1 MHKMCHEP
9 INVSP
14 AESGVTFNELD
25 HLPLTTRRSL
35 LHPNSVSVPASNVD
49 SIVKM
54 EEDCFDELGVVVSNC
69 DAPESVNSQTPESTT
84 IGCSQGLIDSGNLR
98 PQNNILL
105 VSCSN
110 SEESFNRVE
119 QTEETTGSDDAL
131 EHLSLKERR
140 KLLLQRMVLR
150 LPEPNF
156 EGNTKDGHETDL
168 FKIKAENT
176 CKNGIASSSTV
187 RFSGFLE
194 KIDSFLYKKVSIGSV
209 SESQLSGV
217 QENDIPIANK
227 RSFELSPEA
236 SLSNRDY
243 EHSPLSS
250 NCYAEKQRDSVKRVK
265 RNPRPLN
272 VSEMQLNQEVCEP
285 LDDSSMDNNEEP
297 NPVTSEQVQV
307 KREVET
313 HEEDELD
320 FVNLIS
326 RLTRCTSAA
335 SPASFVK
342 DEASES
348 DEDEIDH
355 MKLIDRLKLRSS
367 SNGSGH
373 HEAPPSSS
381 PPSGFSFCTSDEY
394 VKPARASRPWKRK
407 KTATNSIE
415 TALEEDAP
423 GLLQVLIKQGVTVDE
438 LRLYGENDSFS
449 DDSSLLEETFSELED
464 VISQLYFKRATGPKL
479 LNLSFSK
486 DSRTSYCL
494 TCLFSLIEQARYLRF
509 RKWPVEWGWCRDL
522 QSFIFVFER
531 HNRIVMERPEYGYAT
546 YFFELSNTAS
556 VGWQIKRLVLAMK
569 LASCGRYQL
578 IENKPLLVNSSH
590 FVTKLFLLMF
600 LVFAGYR
607 IVMERPEYGYAT
619 YFFELSN
626 TASVGWQIKRLV
638 LAMKL
643 ASCGRYQLIEN
654 KPLLVGE
661 DMTEAEAEVLMK
673 YGWVANTGL
682 GTMLNYRDRVFHDR
696 KSHKET
702 SEWKSKISKLLVDG
716 YNSGTIVST
725 FIVPPDD
732 VEDDDDAGLD
742 MEQVKLESY

>member
-14 AESGVTFNELD
+14 AESGATFSELD
-25 HLPLTTRRSL
+25 HIPLTTRRSL
-35 LHPNSVSVPASNVD
+35 LQSNAVSVPASNVD
-49 SIVKM
+49 SIVKR
-54 EEDCFDELGVVVSNC
+54 EEDCFNELGAVSNC
-69 DAPESVNSQTPESTT
+69 DAPESVNSQTPESTS
-84 IGCSQGLIDSGNLR
+84 IGCSQGLVVSGYIR
-98 PQNNILL
+98 PQNNVL
-105 VSCSN
+105 VCCSN
-110 SEESFNRVE
+110 AEESFNRVE
-119 QTEETTGSDDAL
+119 QLEEAAGSDDAL
-131 EHLSLKERR
+131 EHLTLKERR
-140 KLLLQRMVLR
+140 RLLQQRMMVLR
-150 LPEPNF
+150 LPEPNL
-156 EGNTKDGHETDL
+156 EDDTKDCHETDL
-168 FKIKAENT
+168 FKIKAENS
-176 CKNGIASSSTV
+176 CKNGIASSSEA

-194 KIDSFLYKKVSIGSV
+194 KIDSFLYKKVSIS
-209 SESQLSGV
+209 SEFSGV
-217 QENDIPIANK
+217 QENDTPVANK
-227 RSFELSPEA
+227 KSFELSPEA
-236 SLSNRDY
+236 SLHELHSRDY

-250 NCYAEKQRDSVKRVK
+250 NGYAAKQRNSVKRVK

-272 VSEMQLNQEVCEP
+272 VSEIQLNQEKCES
-285 LDDSSMDNNEEP
+285 LDDCVMENNEEP
-297 NPVTSEQVQV
+297 NPLTSEQVQV

-313 HEEDELD
+313 HDEDEVD
-320 FVNLIS
+320 FVNMIS
-326 RLTRCTSAA
+326 RLTRCASAP
-335 SPASFVK
+335 SPSSFVK
-342 DEASES
+342 NEAQTATSES

-367 SNGSGH
+367 HGSGH
-373 HEAPPSSS
+373 HEDLSS

-394 VKPARASRPWKRK
+394 VKPLRASRPWKRK

-438 LRLYGENDSFS
+438 LRLYGDNDSL
-449 DDSSLLEETFSELED
+449 DDSLLEETFSELED

-486 DSRTSYCL
+486 DSRTSYYCL

-531 HNRIVMERPEYGYAT
+531 HN
-546 YFFELSNTAS
+546 
-556 VGWQIKRLVLAMK
+556 
-569 LASCGRYQL
+569 
-578 IENKPLLVNSSH
+578 
-590 FVTKLFLLMF
+590 
-600 LVFAGYR
+600 R

-725 FIVPPDD
+725 CIAHPDD
-732 VEDDDDAGLD
+732 VEDDDAELD
-742 MEQVKLESY
+742 MEDVKLESY

>member
-14 AESGVTFNELD
+14 VESGVTFNELD
-25 HLPLTTRRSL
+25 HLPLTARRSL
-35 LHPNSVSVPASNVD
+35 LQPNSVSVPASNVD
-49 SIVKM
+49 SIVKR
-54 EEDCFDELGVVVSNC
+54 EEDCFDELDALVPNC
-69 DAPESVNSQTPESTT
+69 DAPESVNSQTPESTS
-84 IGCSQGLIDSGNLR
+84 IGCSLGLVDSESSR

-110 SEESFNRVE
+110 NAQESFNRVE
-119 QTEETTGSDDAL
+119 QIEETTGSDDAL
-131 EHLSLKERR
+131 EHLTLNERR
-140 KLLLQRMVLR
+140 KLLLERMVLR

-156 EGNTKDGHETDL
+156 LEDNTKDCHETDL

-176 CKNGIASSSTV
+176 CKNGIASSSAV

-194 KIDSFLYKKVSIGSV
+194 KIDSFLYKKVTIGSK

-250 NCYAEKQRDSVKRVK
+250 NCYASAAEQQRGSVKRVK

-272 VSEMQLNQEVCEP
+272 VSEIQLNQEKCEP
-285 LDDSSMDNNEEP
+285 LEDSSVDNNEEP

-307 KREVET
+307 KREVER

-326 RLTRCTSAA
+326 RMTRCASAP

-342 DEASES
+342 DEASEL

-381 PPSGFSFCTSDEY
+381 PPPGFSFCTSDEY
-394 VKPARASRPWKRK
+394 VKPARASRSWKRK

-578 IENKPLLVNSSH
+578 IENKPLLV
-590 FVTKLFLLMF
+590 
-600 LVFAGYR
+600 
-607 IVMERPEYGYAT
+607 
-619 YFFELSN
+619 
-626 TASVGWQIKRLV
+626 
-638 LAMKL
+638 
-643 ASCGRYQLIEN
+643 
-654 KPLLVGE
+654 GE

-702 SEWKSKISKLLVDG
+702 SEWKSKISNLLVDG

>member
-14 AESGVTFNELD
+14 VESGVTFNELD
-25 HLPLTTRRSL
+25 HLPLTARRSL
-35 LHPNSVSVPASNVD
+35 LQPNSVSVPA
-49 SIVKM
+49 IVKR
-54 EEDCFDELGVVVSNC
+54 EEDCFDELDC
-69 DAPESVNSQTPESTT
+69 DAPESVNTQTPESTS
-84 IGCSQGLIDSGNLR
+84 IGCSLGLVDSESSR

-110 SEESFNRVE
+110 NAQESFNRVE
-119 QTEETTGSDDAL
+119 QIEETTGSDDAL
-131 EHLSLKERR
+131 EHLTLNERR
-140 KLLLQRMVLR
+140 KLLLERMVLR

-156 EGNTKDGHETDL
+156 LEDNTKDCHETDL

-176 CKNGIASSSTV
+176 CKNGIASSSAV

-194 KIDSFLYKKVSIGSV
+194 KIDSFLYKKVTIGSK

-250 NCYAEKQRDSVKRVK
+250 NCYASAAEQQRGSVKRVK

-272 VSEMQLNQEVCEP
+272 VSEIQLNQEKCEP
-285 LDDSSMDNNEEP
+285 LEDSSVDNNEEP

-307 KREVET
+307 KREVER

-326 RLTRCTSAA
+326 RMTRCASAP

-342 DEASES
+342 DEASEL

-381 PPSGFSFCTSDEY
+381 PPPGFSFCTSDEY
-394 VKPARASRPWKRK
+394 VKPARASRSWKRK

-578 IENKPLLVNSSH
+578 IENKPLLV
-590 FVTKLFLLMF
+590 
-600 LVFAGYR
+600 
-607 IVMERPEYGYAT
+607 
-619 YFFELSN
+619 
-626 TASVGWQIKRLV
+626 
-638 LAMKL
+638 
-643 ASCGRYQLIEN
+643 
-654 KPLLVGE
+654 GE

-702 SEWKSKISKLLVDG
+702 SEWKSKISNLLVDG

>member
-14 AESGVTFNELD
+14 VESGVTFNELD
-25 HLPLTTRRSL
+25 HLPLTARRSL
-35 LHPNSVSVPASNVD
+35 LQPNSVSVPA
-49 SIVKM
+49 IVKR
-54 EEDCFDELGVVVSNC
+54 EEDCFNELGC
-69 DAPESVNSQTPESTT
+69 DAPESVNSQTPESTS
-84 IGCSQGLIDSGNLR
+84 IGCSLGLVDSESLR

-110 SEESFNRVE
+110 NAQESFNRVE
-119 QTEETTGSDDAL
+119 QIEETTGSDDAL
-131 EHLSLKERR
+131 EHLTLNERR
-140 KLLLQRMVLR
+140 KLLLERMVLR

-156 EGNTKDGHETDL
+156 LEDNTKDCHETDL

-176 CKNGIASSSTV
+176 CKNGIASSSAV

-194 KIDSFLYKKVSIGSV
+194 KIDSFLYKKVTIGSK

-250 NCYAEKQRDSVKRVK
+250 NCYASAAEQQRGSVKRVK

-272 VSEMQLNQEVCEP
+272 VSEIQLNQEKCEP
-285 LDDSSMDNNEEP
+285 LEDSSVDNNEEP

-307 KREVET
+307 KREVER
-313 HEEDELD
+313 HD
-320 FVNLIS
+320 
-326 RLTRCTSAA
+326 
-335 SPASFVK
+335 PASFVK
-342 DEASES
+342 DEASEL

-381 PPSGFSFCTSDEY
+381 PPPGFSFCTSDEY
-394 VKPARASRPWKRK
+394 VKPARASRSWKRK

-578 IENKPLLVNSSH
+578 IENKPLLV
-590 FVTKLFLLMF
+590 
-600 LVFAGYR
+600 
-607 IVMERPEYGYAT
+607 
-619 YFFELSN
+619 
-626 TASVGWQIKRLV
+626 
-638 LAMKL
+638 
-643 ASCGRYQLIEN
+643 
-654 KPLLVGE
+654 GE

-702 SEWKSKISKLLVDG
+702 SEWKSKISNLLVDG

>member
-14 AESGVTFNELD
+14 VESGVTFNELD
-25 HLPLTTRRSL
+25 HLPLTARRSL
-35 LHPNSVSVPASNVD
+35 LQPNAVSVPA
-49 SIVKM
+49 IVKR
-54 EEDCFDELGVVVSNC
+54 EEDCFNELGALVPNC
-69 DAPESVNSQTPESTT
+69 DAPESVNSQTPESTS
-84 IGCSQGLIDSGNLR
+84 IGCSLGLVDSESLR

-110 SEESFNRVE
+110 NAQESFNRVE
-119 QTEETTGSDDAL
+119 QIEETTGSDDAL
-131 EHLSLKERR
+131 EHLTLNERR
-140 KLLLQRMVLR
+140 KLLLERMVLR

-156 EGNTKDGHETDL
+156 LEDNTKDCHETDL

-176 CKNGIASSSTV
+176 CKNGIASSSAV

-194 KIDSFLYKKVSIGSV
+194 KIDSFLYKKVTIGSK

-217 QENDIPIANK
+217 QANDIPIASK

-250 NCYAEKQRDSVKRVK
+250 NCYASAAEQQRGSVKRVK

-272 VSEMQLNQEVCEP
+272 VSEIQLNQEICEP
-285 LDDSSMDNNEEP
+285 LEDSSVDNNEEP

-307 KREVET
+307 KREVER

-326 RLTRCTSAA
+326 RMTRCASAP

-342 DEASES
+342 DEASEL

-355 MKLIDRLKLRSS
+355 MKLIDRLKLGSS

-381 PPSGFSFCTSDEY
+381 PPPGFSFCTSDEY
-394 VKPARASRPWKRK
+394 VKPARASRSWKRK

-578 IENKPLLVNSSH
+578 IENKPLLV
-590 FVTKLFLLMF
+590 
-600 LVFAGYR
+600 
-607 IVMERPEYGYAT
+607 
-619 YFFELSN
+619 
-626 TASVGWQIKRLV
+626 
-638 LAMKL
+638 
-643 ASCGRYQLIEN
+643 
-654 KPLLVGE
+654 GE

>member
-14 AESGVTFNELD
+14 VESGVTFNELD
-25 HLPLTTRRSL
+25 HLPLTARRSL
-35 LHPNSVSVPASNVD
+35 LQPNSVSFCFMFSLVLSNVD
-49 SIVKM
+49 SIVKR
-54 EEDCFDELGVVVSNC
+54 EEDCFNELGC
-69 DAPESVNSQTPESTT
+69 DAPESVNSQTPESTS
-84 IGCSQGLIDSGNLR
+84 IGCSLGLVDSESLR

-110 SEESFNRVE
+110 NAQESFNRVE
-119 QTEETTGSDDAL
+119 QIEETTGSDDAL
-131 EHLSLKERR
+131 EHLTLNERR
-140 KLLLQRMVLR
+140 KLLLERMVLR

-156 EGNTKDGHETDL
+156 LEDNTKDCHETDL

-176 CKNGIASSSTV
+176 CKNGIASSSAV

-194 KIDSFLYKKVSIGSV
+194 KIDSFLYKKVTIGSK

-250 NCYAEKQRDSVKRVK
+250 NCYASAAEQQRGSVKRVK

-272 VSEMQLNQEVCEP
+272 VSEIQLNQEICEP
-285 LDDSSMDNNEEP
+285 LEDSSVDNNEEP

-307 KREVET
+307 KREVER

-326 RLTRCTSAA
+326 RMTRCASAP

-342 DEASES
+342 DEASEL

-355 MKLIDRLKLRSS
+355 MKLIDRLKLGSS

-381 PPSGFSFCTSDEY
+381 PPPGFSFCTSDEY
-394 VKPARASRPWKRK
+394 VKPARASRSWKRK

-578 IENKPLLVNSSH
+578 IENKPLLV
-590 FVTKLFLLMF
+590 
-600 LVFAGYR
+600 
-607 IVMERPEYGYAT
+607 
-619 YFFELSN
+619 
-626 TASVGWQIKRLV
+626 
-638 LAMKL
+638 
-643 ASCGRYQLIEN
+643 
-654 KPLLVGE
+654 GE

-702 SEWKSKISKLLVDG
+702 SEWKSKISNLLVDG